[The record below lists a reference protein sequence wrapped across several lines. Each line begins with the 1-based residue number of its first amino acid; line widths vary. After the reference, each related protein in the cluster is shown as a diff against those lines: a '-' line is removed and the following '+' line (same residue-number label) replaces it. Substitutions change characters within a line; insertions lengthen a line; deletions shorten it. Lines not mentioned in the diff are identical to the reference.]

1 VQRKSVY
8 LAPLFAALL
17 AAGCRQETPPTA
29 PARPHQGVTLRVA
42 CPGDPAAAVVETH
55 ARGWAA
61 RAGAQVQVLR
71 YDRPAGP
78 QTVEAADVWV
88 LRPAELPRWAA
99 AGRLLPVPE
108 KYAGRE
114 DPYAWRDL
122 LPLYREQLLLWDRAA
137 VGLPLLGEAPVCC
150 YRADLLEDPAHRQAF
165 RQKNGWELGPPH
177 TWEEY
182 AAVAEYFRAHGP
194 AGQAGPSLP
203 PLPADEGGLDR
214 LFYTVAAGYARRAIP
229 ADEDTG
235 RRAAETFSFHYD
247 LDTGRPRIDGPGFVY
262 ALRLLQRLQKCR
274 PEGAGGV
281 PAEAFR
287 DGKAVLCL
295 ADASWL
301 PAFQKSAAVR
311 DKFSVCPV
319 PGGGRYFEFAGGKE
333 VVVWDAQR
341 RAANRV
347 PYLGAGGWLAVVPRG
362 TPHPE
367 AAFALLAHLSG
378 PETSNE
384 IVLEPRWGGGPVRTP
399 QLNRQRWD
407 AFDLAPAPTAALRE
421 ALLETLLHR
430 GVKNPALVLRIPEQA
445 SHRAALV
452 AKLRPALTAGGDAEV
467 TLKEAARLWSELDR
481 AKGPAAM
488 KSEYRLSVG
497 LLAQ

>member
-1 VQRKSVY
+1 V
-8 LAPLFAALL
+8 L
-17 AAGCRQETPPTA
+17 
-29 PARPHQGVTLRVA
+29 LRVA

-61 RAGAQVQVLR
+61 RAGAQVEVLR
-71 YDRPAGP
+71 YDRLPGP
-78 QTVEAADVWV
+78 QTVESADVWV
-88 LRPAELPRWAA
+88 LRPAELPHWAA
-99 AGRLLPVPE
+99 AGRLLPVPQP
-108 KYAGRE
+108 YTARE
-114 DPYAWRDL
+114 GPYGWRDL

-150 YRADLLEDPAHRQAF
+150 YRTDLLEDPAHRQAF
-165 RQKNGWELGPPH
+165 RKQNGWDLGPPR

-182 AAVAEYFRAHGP
+182 AAIAAYFREHGP
-194 AGQAGPSLP
+194 GGKPGPSLP

-229 ADEDTG
+229 ADENTRG
-235 RRAAETFSFHYD
+235 HTAETFSFHYD
-247 LDTGRPRIDGPGFVY
+247 LDTGRPRIDAPGFVY
-262 ALRLLQRLQKCR
+262 ALRLLQRMQRCR
-274 PEGAGGV
+274 PEGPGV

-287 DGKAVLCL
+287 DGKAVLCVT
-295 ADASWL
+295 DAAWL

-311 DKFSVCPV
+311 DKFSVCPM
-319 PGGGRYFEFAGGKE
+319 PGGGRYFEFGGGKE
-333 VVVWDAQR
+333 VVVWDAKG

-362 TPHPE
+362 SAHPE

-378 PETSNE
+378 PEASNE
-384 IVLEPRWGGGPVRTP
+384 IVLEPRWGGGPIRAP

-407 AFDLAPAPTAALRE
+407 SFDLGPAATAALRE

-430 GVKNPALVLRIPEQA
+430 GIKNPALVLRIPEQA

-452 AKLRPALTAGGDAEV
+452 AKLRPALAAGGNPEA
-467 TLKEAARLWSELDR
+467 TLKEAAQLWSGLDK

-488 KSEYRLSVG
+488 KAEYRLSVG

>member
-1 VQRKSVY
+1 VQPKSSC

-17 AAGCRQETPPTA
+17 AAGCRQEPTPTA
-29 PARPHQGVTLRVA
+29 PARPHQGALLRVA
-42 CPGDPAAAVVETH
+42 CPGGPAAAVVETH

-61 RAGAQVQVLR
+61 RAGARVEVLR

-78 QTVEAADVWV
+78 GTVEAADVWV
-88 LRPAELPRWAA
+88 LRPAELPHWAA
-99 AGRLLPVPE
+99 AGRLLPVPQP
-108 KYAGRE
+108 YTARE
-114 DPYAWRDL
+114 GPYGWRDL

-150 YRADLLEDPAHRQAF
+150 YRTDLLEDAAHRKAF
-165 RQKNGWELGPPH
+165 RQKNGWDLSPPR

-182 AAVAEYFRAHGP
+182 AAVAEYFREHGP
-194 AGQAGPSLP
+194 GGKAGPSLP

-214 LFYTVAAGYARRAIP
+214 LFYTMAAGYARRAIP
-229 ADEDTG
+229 ADEDTSG
-235 RRAAETFSFHYD
+235 RTAETFSFHYD
-247 LDTGRPRIDGPGFVY
+247 LDTGRPRIDTPGFVY
-262 ALRLLQRLQKCR
+262 ALRLLQRMQRCR
-274 PEGAGGV
+274 PEGAGV
-281 PAEAFR
+281 PAETFR
-287 DGKAVLCL
+287 AGRAVLCVT
-295 ADASWL
+295 DASWL

-311 DKFSVCPV
+311 DKFSVCPM
-319 PGGGRYFEFAGGKE
+319 PGGGRYFEFGSGKE

-347 PYLGAGGWLAVVPRG
+347 PYLGADGWLAVVPRG
-362 TPHPE
+362 SAHPE

-378 PETSNE
+378 PEASNE
-384 IVLEPRWGGGPVRTP
+384 IVLEPRFGGGPIRAP

-407 AFDLAPAPTAALRE
+407 AFDLAPGPTAALRE

-430 GVKNPALVLRIPEQA
+430 GVKDPALVLRIPEQA

-452 AKLRPALTAGGDAEV
+452 EKLRPALTAGGGPEAA
-467 TLKEAARLWSELDR
+467 LKEAARLWSELDK
-481 AKGPAAM
+481 AKGPSAM
-488 KSEYRLSVG
+488 KAEYRLSVG